1 MVSLDNAVIARL
13 QSHGE
18 KFEIL
23 VDPYL
28 AAKFKEGQPIG
39 VSEIL
44 AAETVYKDSG
54 KGEKVPED
62 VLLKIFE
69 TLNPLEIA
77 EQILKKGT
85 VQLTANQRKEIQEL
99 KRKQIVSII
108 SKNTINPQT
117 DTPHPPKRIENAM
130 EEARLSVD
138 IYKSAEEQIPKII
151 KELRKLLPI
160 KFEKRDV
167 AVKILGEFAANA
179 YHTLHEYGTTKQ
191 EEWLGDGSLVLV
203 IEIPSGIE
211 NEFYM
216 HLNKLTKGTV
226 QTKVLK
232 RYD

>member
-39 VSEIL
+39 ISEVL
-44 AAETVYKDSG
+44 GAEAVYKDSG

-62 VLLKIFE
+62 LLLKIFE

-85 VQLTANQRKEIQEL
+85 VQLTANQRKEIQEQ

-167 AVKILGEFAANA
+167 AVKIPGEFAGNT
-179 YHTLHEYGTTKQ
+179 YHTLHDYGATKQ
-191 EEWLGDGSLVLV
+191 EEWMGDGSLVLV

-211 NEFYM
+211 SEFYM

>member
-1 MVSLDNAVIARL
+1 MVSLDDAVIARL

-28 AAKFKEGQPIG
+28 AAKFKEGQPIAI
-39 VSEIL
+39 SEIL
-44 AAETVYKDSG
+44 ASEEVYKDSG
-54 KGEKVPED
+54 KGEKVPDEL
-62 VLLKIFE
+62 LLKIFE

-77 EQILKKGT
+77 EQILLKGQ
-85 VQLTANQRKEIQEL
+85 VQLTATQRKEIHEL
-99 KRKQIVSII
+99 KRKQIVSLI
-108 SKNTINPQT
+108 SRNTINPQT

-130 EEARLSVD
+130 EEARISVD

-160 KFEKRDV
+160 KFEKRDI
-167 AVKILGEFAANA
+167 AIKIPGEFAGTA
-179 YHTLHEYGTTKQ
+179 YHTLHDYGSTKQ

-211 NEFYM
+211 SEFYL

-232 RYD
+232 KYD